1 MREALQQQYEEE
13 QDAIGRKGFKGRK
26 FLDVGTI
33 REVVRLRG
41 SGVGDGEIE
50 GRMGLEKGIVGKT
63 GPDGVVRVVD
73 L

>member
-1 MREALQQQYEEE
+1 MRETLQKQYEDE
-13 QDAIGRKGFKGRK
+13 QDAIGRKGFAGRK

-41 SGVGDGEIE
+41 KGVSDTEIE
-50 GRMGLEKGIVGKT
+50 GRMGLEKGIAGRM
-63 GPDGVVRVVD
+63 GPDGVVKVVD